1 MASKSKKKYTSSQ
14 LTELSRKFKE
24 VAEAF
29 EEDPKQITA
38 RAQEIYIV
46 EKQKQIF
53 DNFISQKREKTLEKK
68 KLAQNGA
75 DSGSE
80 VAVPR
85 SER

>member
-1 MASKSKKKYTSSQ
+1 MAYKSKKKYTSSQ

-29 EEDPKQITA
+29 EEDPKQIIA
-38 RAQEIYIV
+38 RSQEIYII

-53 DNFISQKREKTLEKK
+53 DNFISQKREKALEKK
-68 KLAQNGA
+68 KLVQNGA

-80 VAVPR
+80 VAVDSP
-85 SER
+85 S

>member
-1 MASKSKKKYTSSQ
+1 MAYKSKKKYTSSQ

-29 EEDPKQITA
+29 EEDPKQIIA
-38 RAQEIYIV
+38 RAQEIYII

-53 DNFISQKREKTLEKK
+53 DNFISQKREKSLEKK
-68 KLAQNGA
+68 KLVQNGA

-80 VAVPR
+80 VAVDSP
-85 SER
+85 S